1 MDRSRVHPDYIHLRR
16 VRLNKS
22 SIEVNPTVDL
32 EESLHG
38 YTFSFHQ
45 RSHFYSDKQL
55 FLLHLDVLLGGKD
68 VYDNP
73 LDVNC
78 EFALEFLFE
87 IDNLAELSKLDGKK
101 GLMVDQSLGE
111 TLMAIAY
118 STSRGVI
125 LQATQTT
132 VLGGVILPVIAPRD
146 LLIPSPAEEE

>member
-1 MDRSRVHPDYIHLRR
+1 
-16 VRLNKS
+16 
-22 SIEVNPTVDL
+22 
-32 EESLHG
+32 
-38 YTFSFHQ
+38 
-45 RSHFYSDKQL
+45 
-55 FLLHLDVLLGGKD
+55 LDVLLGGKD
-68 VYDNP
+68 VYDKP

-87 IDNLAELSKLDGKK
+87 IENLAELSKMDGNN

-132 VLGGVILPVIAPRD
+132 MLGGVILPVTAPRD
-146 LLIPSPAEEE
+146 LLIPSTAEEE